1 MAKNEQSR
9 EANQPIWFDG
19 KSINEA
25 LFCDDFLGR
34 HKIIYTNGAFFT
46 PDGRVTDELPL
57 RGEIFEELKCCAVSN
72 IPRKIS
78 NIVELMKLAAL
89 VEDFPPEAD
98 RIHLANGTLFLD
110 GSFTEGKPDI
120 VRCRL
125 PVAYNPDAPT
135 PTRWLAFLDG
145 LLYPEDIP
153 TLQEY
158 IGYCLIP
165 SNKGQ
170 RMMVIKGNGGEGKSQ
185 IGTVLKK
192 LFGINA
198 KDGSI
203 GKISESQF
211 ARADLEHIHLLIDD
225 DMRMEALKQTNY
237 VKSLV
242 TAKGK
247 MDLEKKGQ
255 QSYQGHMFARLLAF
269 SNGDLQSL
277 YDHSDGFYRRQL
289 ILTTK
294 VKSPNRVDDPD
305 LADKLYAEMEGIL
318 LWAFEGSQRLV
329 ANRFRF
335 SESERSRQNRELLKQ
350 DGNNLLM
357 FLESEDYIQFD
368 SVCAA
373 TSKELMAAYAIWC
386 DDNGF
391 APLKSRTVSDFLIS
405 NASKYHI
412 EHTNNIHS
420 VDGRQVWGFKG
431 IRLMI
436 DAAVRS
442 QSGFQRVYAMDNPFE

>member
-1 MAKNEQSR
+1 M
-9 EANQPIWFDG
+9 I
-19 KSINEA
+19 
-25 LFCDDFLGR
+25 
-34 HKIIYTNGAFFT
+34 
-46 PDGRVTDELPL
+46 
-57 RGEIFEELKCCAVSN
+57 
-72 IPRKIS
+72 
-78 NIVELMKLAAL
+78 
-89 VEDFPPEAD
+89 
-98 RIHLANGTLFLD
+98 
-110 GSFTEGKPDI
+110 
-120 VRCRL
+120 
-125 PVAYNPDAPT
+125 
-135 PTRWLAFLDG
+135 
-145 LLYPEDIP
+145 
-153 TLQEY
+153 
-158 IGYCLIP
+158 
-165 SNKGQ
+165 
-170 RMMVIKGNGGEGKSQ
+170 IKGNGGEGKSQ

-305 LADKLYAEMEGIL
+305 LADKLCAEMEGIL

-420 VDGRQVWGFKG
+420 VDGRQIWGGKG

-436 DAAVRS
+436 DAGVRR
-442 QSGFQRVYAMDNPFE
+442 QITFINN